1 MDETQTSQTS
11 QAPSRNPATQA
22 AHKRQVL
29 WQITIPFLLGLAL
42 ILAVAVLASLSG
54 PESASLYGDIS
65 LIWMILPLLVV
76 LLIGSV
82 IMGGLVY
89 LVVKMIHA
97 LPGLA
102 YNVHNL
108 VKIVQGRLTGV
119 ADMTVKPVYQI
130 AGINATVTAVFKA
143 ILGR

>member
-1 MDETQTSQTS
+1 MDENHTPP
-11 QAPSRNPATQA
+11 APSRNTTTQA

-42 ILAVAVLASLSG
+42 ILAVAVLASLAG
-54 PESASLYGDIS
+54 PERASLYGDIS
-65 LIWMILPLLVV
+65 LIWLILPMLGVLLV
-76 LLIGSV
+76 GSV

-89 LVVKMIHA
+89 LVIKMNHA

-102 YNVHNL
+102 FKIHNL
-108 VKIVQGRLTGV
+108 VKVVQGRLTGV
-119 ADMTVKPVYQI
+119 ADMTVKPVYKV
-130 AGINATVTAVFKA
+130 AGFNATVLAVLKA